1 MSHLLVEIGNTAL
14 KAVWADAATLSRMFR
29 YQGEDMAGFILSL
42 MEKECP
48 DVLLVAS
55 AAGLPEEQENR
66 LRACCSTYL
75 PLDSRNP
82 GLLSAYGLPADL
94 PADRAAAVKAA
105 RHLFEGKGTLLFDFG
120 TMLSVDLVEP
130 DGSYGGGF
138 LSPGLTTRFKAVNR
152 YSRTLPLL
160 RADDEIPSV
169 GYSVQDAVQA
179 GVVSGILFEIQGY
192 LSRFPEKTP
201 VFTGGDA
208 LYFAKKMKNPIF
220 VVCNLVLTG
229 LALIAEDYVQRKD

>member
-14 KAVWADAATLSRMFR
+14 KAVWADAATLGRMFR

-82 GLLSAYGLPADL
+82 GLLSAY
-94 PADRAAAVKAA
+94 
-105 RHLFEGKGTLLFDFG
+105 LFEGKGTLLFDFG

-160 RADDEIPSV
+160 RAGDEIPSV
-169 GYSVQDAVQA
+169 GLSVQDAVQA